1 MTIPFTFANQSG
13 TILLAELDA
22 NFTAVNAYANT
33 AGTVVSNSQPNITSV
48 GVLNSLSVTGNVF
61 INNVYTGN
69 VTAGNISITGNIH
82 SDYFLG
88 NGRFLTGINAGT
100 SYGNSNVAD
109 YLPNYTGNLTAGN
122 VSVSGNITAGNVSV
136 SGNVYVH
143 GNIAMVS
150 NIPRK
155 VWVSNVGPT
164 IFDGIVGDI
173 WYQIP

>member
-13 TILLAELDA
+13 TILLEELDA

-61 INNVYTGN
+61 GNNVYTGN

-109 YLPNYTGNLTAGN
+109 YLPIYTGNL
-122 VSVSGNITAGNVSV
+122 TAGNVSV

-143 GNIAMVS
+143 GNVAMIS
-150 NIPRK
+150 NIPRQTY
-155 VWVSNVGPT
+155 VSNLAPT
-164 IFDGIVGDI
+164 SSDGNIGDI
-173 WYQIP
+173 WYQIS

>member
-33 AGTVVSNSQPNITSV
+33 AGTVVSISQPNITSV
-48 GVLNSLSVTGNVF
+48 GVLNSLSVNGNVF
-61 INNVYTGN
+61 GNNVYTGN

-109 YLPNYTGNLTAGN
+109 YLPTYTGNLTAGN
-122 VSVSGNITAGNVSV
+122 VVVSGNITAVNSSL
-136 SGNVYVH
+136 SGNVYINQNV
-143 GNIAMVS
+143 AMVS
-150 NIPRK
+150 NILRK
-155 VWVSNVGPT
+155 VWVSSVAPT
-164 IFDGIVGDI
+164 SSDGAVGDI
-173 WYQIP
+173 WYQTP